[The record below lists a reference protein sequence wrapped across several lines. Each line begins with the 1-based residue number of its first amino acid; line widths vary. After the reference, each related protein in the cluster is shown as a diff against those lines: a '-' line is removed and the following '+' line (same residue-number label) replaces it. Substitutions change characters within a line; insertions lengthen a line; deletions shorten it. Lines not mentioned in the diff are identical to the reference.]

1 MKYVEELIGRYPSLC
16 ACKEGIE
23 AAIKAIDEMHQRGNK
38 LLLCGNGGS
47 AADCSHISGEL
58 LKGFLKKR
66 PYPAGDPAFEGLQQ
80 GIAAI
85 PLNSLD
91 VLISAF
97 ANDVEADLC
106 YAQLVGALGR
116 KGDVFLGISTSGNA
130 KIVCA
135 AAKVAK
141 ALGMITV
148 SMTGEGGGTLGELCD
163 IAIKAP
169 ERETFKIQELHL
181 PIYHAICA
189 QCEED
194 FFKE

>member
-1 MKYVEELIGRYPSLC
+1 MKYLEELLERYPSLKDC
-16 ACKEGIE
+16 QGNIE
-23 AAIKAIDEMHQRGNK
+23 MAVCAIDKMHKEGNK

-47 AADCSHISGEL
+47 AADCSHISGEF

-91 VLISAF
+91 ALISAF
-97 ANDVEADLC
+97 ANDVDADLA
-106 YAQLVGALGR
+106 YAQLVGVLGR
-116 KGDVFLGISTSGNA
+116 SGDVFWGISTSGNA
-130 KIVCA
+130 KNVCA
-135 AAKVAK
+135 AARVAK
-141 ALGMITV
+141 ALGMVTI
-148 SMTGEGGGTLGELCD
+148 SMTGEGGGVLAELCD